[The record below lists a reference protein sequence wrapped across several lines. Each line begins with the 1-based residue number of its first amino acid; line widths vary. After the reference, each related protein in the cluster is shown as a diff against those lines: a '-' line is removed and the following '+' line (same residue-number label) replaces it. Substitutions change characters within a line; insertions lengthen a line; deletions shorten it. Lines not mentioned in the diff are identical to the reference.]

1 MYRNAQISFDIH
13 SLKSSCTQCAMSCIH
28 GENLDTITAV
38 TDSSKMADNFARERT
53 GGAVVQTIA
62 QTIP

>member
-1 MYRNAQISFDIH
+1 
-13 SLKSSCTQCAMSCIH
+13 MSCIH
-28 GENLDTITAV
+28 GENLDTVTAV